1 MQDLKA
7 RVYALS
13 IPFKLDFTHS
23 QASRQAS
30 DSIVV
35 EISDGKVSGFGEA
48 VAREYVTGTS
58 SGALEEIADTVGGI
72 LQALPPGEGG
82 NSDFSKAVFPLTIK
96 ELEKFMLSSEWPRS
110 ELPLLCAVEGALL
123 DLMCR
128 YNKVDIYTLL
138 QRAPRR
144 EEIQYGGTLPILP
157 EPASEKMLLAY
168 KQMDISNLRVKL
180 ANETTY
186 NRRVLE
192 KARRILGDEYDLRV
206 DANAAWS
213 VEETLDQLE
222 VLREYGISLVEEP
235 LGLDREEMRRLCAF
249 PQSTDFCF
257 VADESAVT
265 FQDIEKIKRDN
276 TFGMI
281 NIRLSKHGG
290 LLRGLR
296 TAELADEYGLKYQLG
311 CHVGET
317 GILSGLG
324 RVAASLMS
332 TPLYADGS
340 YDRHLLAENIITKD
354 YTFGF
359 GGTAAIR
366 RNQGVGYIVDTSKLE
381 KVTSDYC
388 TCS

>member
-1 MQDLKA
+1 MNDLKA
-7 RVYALS
+7 YVYALS

-23 QASRQAS
+23 QARRRAS
-30 DSIVV
+30 DSLVV
-35 EISDGKVSGFGEA
+35 EISDGNISGFGEA
-48 VAREYVTGTS
+48 VAREYVTGTTT
-58 SGALEEIADTVGGI
+58 GALEEIADTLGGI
-72 LQALPPGEGG
+72 LKELPPAEGG
-82 NSDFSKAVFPLTIK
+82 DSGFSHTPSPLT
-96 ELEKFMLSSEWPRS
+96 KFMLSSKWPRS

-128 YNKVDIYTLL
+128 YNNVDLYTLL
-138 QRAPRR
+138 QRTPRR

-157 EPASEKMLLAY
+157 EPAAEKMLTAY
-168 KQMDISNLRVKL
+168 KQAAISNLRVKL
-180 ANETTY
+180 ANETYY

-192 KARRILGDEYDLRV
+192 KARRILGDDYDLRV

-222 VLREYGISLVEEP
+222 ILREYGVYLVEEP

-249 PQSTDFCF
+249 PQSADFCF

-265 FQDIEKIKRDN
+265 FQDIEQIQSDN

-290 LLRGLR
+290 LLRALKI
-296 TAELADEYGLKYQLG
+296 AELADTYGLKYQLG

-324 RVAASLMS
+324 RAAASLMS
-332 TPLYADGS
+332 APVYADGS
-340 YDRHLLAENIITKD
+340 YDRHLLAENIITED

-359 GGTAAIR
+359 GGTASIR
-366 RNQGVGYIVDTSKLE
+366 RHQGVGYTVDTSKLE
-381 KVTSDYC
+381 KVTIDYC